1 MSPQSLRA
9 IGPRLDAAGGMLSIW
24 YGRPGGPAGFARLD
38 DTAHY
43 AASTIKLPLLVAAHR
58 MADAATLDLDSTVRV
73 HDDFASTSG
82 GRFRLDRGDDNDD
95 EPWERLGSLAP
106 LRWLARRMIV
116 RSSNLATNLL
126 LEVVGL
132 PVVAEALSACGAVA
146 SALRRPIGDQAA
158 AAGGSSNVVSA
169 RDLAAVLGAL
179 ALGRAAAPAACAEM
193 LAVLADQEYL
203 DGIPAVLPPGT
214 RSASKGGWVDGIR
227 HDAALIWPADT
238 PAYLLVVC
246 TSGVAG
252 ALDLVRDIAAAGW
265 ADRHSL
271 APTPHLRR
279 QHPG

>member
-146 SALRRPIGDQAA
+146 SALRRPIGDQAG

-238 PAYLLVVC
+238 P
-246 TSGVAG
+246 
-252 ALDLVRDIAAAGW
+252 
-265 ADRHSL
+265 
-271 APTPHLRR
+271 
-279 QHPG
+279 